1 MKIRLITL
9 LAVLLCCMT
18 ASAQTDSVK
27 EQSGKKILI
36 AYFSW
41 GGNTQHVAEHI
52 ASLTRSSVSNLK
64 NRTPPSTSPARKWQ
78 KRKKNRM
85 PVRPSKTRSKTGMST
100 ILFSSAVPYGGGLPR

>member
-1 MKIRLITL
+1 MKDMKIRLITL

-41 GGNTQHVAEHI
+41 GGNTQHVADI
-52 ASLTRSSVSNLK
+52 
-64 NRTPPSTSPARKWQ
+64 SPR
-78 KRKKNRM
+78 
-85 PVRPSKTRSKTGMST
+85 
-100 ILFSSAVPYGGGLPR
+100 